1 MKPCLRHEKDKPPLP
16 HARGPDTHLQGRLSA
31 SAPSSVS
38 GSQAAS
44 SHLTWQEARAQQCGP
59 AGGAASPSAGLFG
72 NCIAKRGG
80 YCAGSQRGK
89 KEGGRGEQESTRG
102 VDGRREGKG
111 KGSGAKTGNPRAW
124 GGAPGLGGKVGTG
137 SPASLLNWLHGCTL
151 SRP

>member
-16 HARGPDTHLQGRLSA
+16 HARGPDTHLQGRLPA

-80 YCAGSQRGK
+80 YCAGSQSGEKRGRERRAGK
-89 KEGGRGEQESTRG
+89 HQRG
-102 VDGRREGKG
+102 GRREG

-137 SPASLLNWLHGCTL
+137 SPVSLLNWLHGCTL